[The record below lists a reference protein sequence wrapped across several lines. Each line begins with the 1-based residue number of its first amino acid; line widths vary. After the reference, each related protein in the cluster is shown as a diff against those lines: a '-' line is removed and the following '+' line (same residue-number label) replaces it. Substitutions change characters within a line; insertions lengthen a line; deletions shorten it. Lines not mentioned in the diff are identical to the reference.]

1 MNRIANIIQVLVVLA
16 AAVWPGVS
24 GAYMEVLARSYE
36 LSLDEVTL
44 PAHEASQVVVKPC
57 GECDSVVHP
66 VNGQTTYHVG
76 VNTASVSLGEL
87 LAAVNEGVGSMVLV
101 AVNPNTG
108 EVVRI
113 TLDTGV

>member
-16 AAVWPGVS
+16 AVVWPGVS

-36 LSLDEVTL
+36 LGLDEVTL

-57 GECDSVVHP
+57 RDCDPVVHA
-66 VNGQTTYHVG
+66 VNGETTYHVG
-76 VNTASVSLGEL
+76 VNTAPVSLGEL
-87 LAAVNEGVGSMVLV
+87 LAAVNDSAGSMVLV